1 MKRWQQIA
9 IILLSVLIL
18 LSFSGTASASDGD
31 DSPPLL
37 AEILIKIASTGVAIV
52 DEMLGFWV
60 VDSNLTDPA
69 GFRLVGSL
77 VTIVE
82 NWIDFLAQFAGLVG
96 TTT

>member
-18 LSFSGTASASDGD
+18 LSFSGTTSASDGD

-37 AEILIKIASTGVAIV
+37 AEILIKIASTGIVIV
-52 DEMLGFWV
+52 DEILGFWV

-69 GFRLVGSL
+69 GSQLVGAL
-77 VTIVE
+77 VTIAENVVE
-82 NWIDFLAQFAGLVG
+82 FLAQFASLVG
-96 TTT
+96 DTT